1 MSEQPAFHAFKSVDG
16 HHLLAVDGSRIY
28 DIDARTHAALDAGDD
43 SALAELSCGPAYVD
57 EQPLEPPPLRSLSLN
72 VAQGCNMSCS
82 YCYADEG
89 RFGGHAR
96 LMKAKLAE
104 QAIDRLLQDIPPGED
119 AVVGYMGGEPF
130 LNRDLIHHVT
140 RYATDAATACG
151 VRVRFSVTTNATLLT
166 DADIDLLTTFPFT
179 VAVSIDGDRR
189 NNDRERRLHSGG
201 SAYQHAIGGLQK
213 LTATGRRPRHLS
225 IRATVTPRMRELPSM
240 LDAMLDL
247 GVDEAGFSPVLVAP
261 NPADQFTQDD
271 FAWFL
276 DEMIQCGERCRDSIL
291 AYRRYP
297 FSNFE
302 TAMHEIARGS
312 HRPYACGAA
321 AGYASVSAEGR
332 LFACHR
338 TVDDPDFLI
347 GNLNDGPDDQ
357 ARRKFLAERHVL
369 AQEPCSSCWA
379 RFLCGGG
386 CHHEVVARGRP
397 GCDYIRGWLDFCLRS
412 YCELSS
418 RRPEYF
424 ADPKSYFADAEGVL
438 S

>member
-1 MSEQPAFHAFKSVDG
+1 MSDSPAFHAFESADG
-16 HHLLAVDGSRIY
+16 HHLLAVDGSRIF
-28 DIDARTHAALDAGDD
+28 DVDAQTYAAVDAGDD
-43 SALAELSCGPAYVD
+43 SMLAELYTGRAYID
-57 EQPLEPPPLRSLSLN
+57 EQPLEPPRLRSLSLN

-96 LMKAKLAE
+96 LMKTKLAE
-104 QAIDRLLQDIPPGED
+104 QAIDKLLQGIGPGED

-140 RYATDAATACG
+140 RYATDTAAACG

-166 DADIDLLTTFPFT
+166 DADVDLLTTFPFT
-179 VAVSIDGDRR
+179 VAVSIDGDRTS
-189 NNDRERRLHSGG
+189 NDRERRLRSGG
-201 SAYQHAIGGLQK
+201 SAFQRAVGGLQK
-213 LTATGRRPRHLS
+213 LTVAGRRPRHLS
-225 IRATVTPRMRELPSM
+225 IRATVTPRSRGLPSM
-240 LDAMLDL
+240 LDAMLAL
-247 GVDEAGFSPVLVAP
+247 GVDEVGFSPVLVAP
-261 NPADQFTQDD
+261 NPRDQFTEED

-291 AYRRYP
+291 ARRRYP

-338 TVDDPDFLI
+338 TIDDPNFLI
-347 GNLNDGPDDQ
+347 GNLADGPDDQ

-386 CHHEVVARGRP
+386 CHHEVEARGRP
-397 GCDYIRGWLDFCLRS
+397 GCDYIRGWLDFCLGA

-418 RRPEYF
+418 RCSDYF
-424 ADPKSYFADAEGVL
+424 ADPKSYFADAEGVP